1 MATAPVAPAILQIT
15 GNTSLTTKEANT
27 VTPQNTQWTG
37 DFAKKIA
44 LADFRK
50 AETFRNQNH
59 DRRFRE
65 SNRLLTGWTE
75 KKVWEGTRIPR
86 SALPVYI
93 ALQEIQVLLPRVLS
107 VIFDDPTP
115 FEAFP
120 EPGSTLEQALAV
132 KALLGSQIR
141 DIGKPGQFL
150 TARELCRRSYESAL
164 TYGAGPIEVGQLQMS
179 IDRTVYDRRAVA
191 DTVPLTIPQ
200 TGQQVQGPNGQLKF
214 VIANRQEKY
223 QINRPYAQNVP
234 IEDFY
239 IDPNCPSPNPQD
251 ALYTATRH
259 MMPIREIR
267 TYADLP
273 GFSVPSD
280 KDLLDLSRMKASSI
294 GDTTK
299 QMQESYRG
307 NQYQPNQDQS
317 ADPELARVEMIRY
330 WRKDRYVWLLGREH
344 AMCNEPNPYGIIPH
358 INSFYTN
365 YLGRFYGFSICD
377 LVEGDH
383 KLAQTIINNRIDELN
398 LILHA
403 PIIRKRGAFV
413 GASGKRFH
421 PGANWEVLNDVET
434 DVKRM
439 EMGAINPAAF
449 VEVQALEQRVQKL
462 TGNTDAAA
470 YGVAASGGDSS
481 ARTAHGV
488 AAKQSAA
495 NARVEYQV
503 ENFEDQFFEPLLYI
517 FLTLNK
523 KYLDPQQ
530 LVKLMGD
537 DGKLIELDPLTVLNS
552 SVRFEVRASAKMR
565 MRSSLQSGGF
575 QALAQMY
582 LNPGYIQAM
591 HQIGQTIDTVNMD
604 KLACDTYNVPQKSLM
619 RPMTPQEQ
627 QMLQQQ
633 QQMEIMAKM
642 QLQQARL
649 DSQSQNQ
656 DAADE
661 TALMK
666 ALFTKLLTPES
677 VHALFVKTFGMESP
691 AITEAKAKHFEPK
704 KLSSGSK

>member
-1 MATAPVAPAILQIT
+1 MAAATVQIT
-15 GNTSLTTKEANT
+15 GNTSLTTQEANT
-27 VTPQNTQWTG
+27 ITPANQPW
-37 DFAKKIA
+37 DKAFAKKIA
-44 LADFRK
+44 LADFNK
-50 AETFRNQNH
+50 AATFRNQNH

-75 KKVWEGTRIPR
+75 KKTWEGTRVPR

-107 VIFDDPTP
+107 VIFDDPSP
-115 FEAFP
+115 FEAYP
-120 EPGSTLEQALAV
+120 IPGSTLEQAMAV
-132 KALLGSQIR
+132 KALLSSQLR

-150 TARELCRRSYESAL
+150 TARELCRRAYESAL
-164 TYGAGPIEVGQLQMS
+164 TYGAGPIEIGWWMQSV
-179 IDRTVYDRRAVA
+179 DRTVYDRRAVA
-191 DTVPLTIPQ
+191 DTVTVPHPITAEPV
-200 TGQQVQGPNGQLKF
+200 QVPNGQMHF
-214 VIANRQEKY
+214 VNIPRQEKY
-223 QINRPYAQNVP
+223 QVSRPYAQNVA

-259 MMPIREIR
+259 MIPIREIK

-273 GFSVPSD
+273 GFDVPND
-280 KDLLDLSRMKASSI
+280 KSLIELAHSKGAAI

-307 NQYQPNQDQS
+307 NMYQPIQDQS
-317 ADPELARVEMIRY
+317 ADPELLRVEMIRY

-344 AMCNEPNPYGIIPH
+344 PMCNEPNPYGIIPH

-365 YLGRFYGFSICD
+365 FLGRFYGFSICD

-413 GASGKRFH
+413 GASGRRFH

-481 ARTAHGV
+481 ARTAHGI

-495 NARVEYQV
+495 NSRVEYQV

-517 FLTLNK
+517 FLALDK

-530 LVKLMGD
+530 VIQLVGD
-537 DGKLIELDPLTVLNS
+537 DSQLIELDPLTVLNA

-565 MRSSLQSGGF
+565 MRSSMQSGGF
-575 QALAQMY
+575 QALAQTY
-582 LNPGYIQAM
+582 LNPGFVQNM
-591 HQIGQTIDTVNMD
+591 HQVGQTLDMKNLDMI
-604 KLACDTYNVPQKSLM
+604 ACDTFNIPQKSLM

-627 QMLQQQ
+627 QALQQQ
-633 QQMEIMAKM
+633 QQMELMSKM
-642 QLQQARL
+642 QLQDARL
-649 DSQSQNQ
+649 QSQTQNQ
-656 DAADE
+656 DSADE
-661 TALMK
+661 TSLLK
-666 ALFTKLLTPES
+666 VLFSKILTPEAI
-677 VHALFVKTFGMESP
+677 HALFVKQFGMEHP
-691 AITEAKAKHFEPK
+691 AQTAARFAPK
-704 KLSSGSK
+704 KLSNGNS

>member
-1 MATAPVAPAILQIT
+1 MATAPVAPETLQIT
-15 GNTSLTTKEANT
+15 GNTSLTTKEAT
-27 VTPQNTQWTG
+27 TITPVNTQWDTA
-37 DFAKKIA
+37 FAKKIA
-44 LADFRK
+44 LADFNK
-50 AETFRNQNH
+50 AATFRNQNH

-120 EPGSTLEQALAV
+120 QPGSTLEQALAV
-132 KALLGSQIR
+132 KALLGSQLR
-141 DIGKPGQFL
+141 DIGKPGQGL

-164 TYGAGPIEVGQLQMS
+164 TYGAGPVEIGWWMESV
-179 IDRTVYDRRAVA
+179 DRTVYDRRAVA
-191 DTVPLTIPQ
+191 QTVTVPHPQ
-200 TGQQVQGPNGQLKF
+200 TGQPVQVPNGQMKF

-223 QINRPYAQNVP
+223 QVSRPYAQNVQ

-259 MMPIREIR
+259 MMPIREIK
-267 TYADLP
+267 TYANLP
-273 GFSVPSD
+273 GFNIPND
-280 KDLLDLSRMKASSI
+280 KSLIELAHMKAASI

-307 NQYQPNQDQS
+307 NQYTPIQDQS
-317 ADPELARVEMIRY
+317 ADPELLRVEMIRY

-344 AMCNEPNPYGIIPH
+344 VMCNEPNPYGIIPH

-413 GASGKRFH
+413 GASGRRFH

-439 EMGAINPAAF
+439 EMGAVNPSAF
-449 VEVQALEQRVQKL
+449 AEVQALEQRVQKL

-470 YGVAASGGDSS
+470 YGVAAAGGDSS

-517 FLTLNK
+517 FLALDK

-530 LVKLMGD
+530 VIQLIGD
-537 DGKLIELDPLTVLNS
+537 EGQLIELDPLTVLNS
-552 SVRFEVRASAKMR
+552 SVRFEVRGSAKMR
-565 MRSSLQSGGF
+565 MRSTMQSGGF
-575 QALAQMY
+575 QQLAQTY
-582 LNPGYIQAM
+582 LNPGYVQAM
-591 HQIGQTIDTVNMD
+591 HQIGQTLDTANLD
-604 KLACDTYNVPQKSLM
+604 RIACDTFNIPQKSLM
-619 RPMTPQEQ
+619 RPMTPEEQ
-627 QMLQQQ
+627 QQLQQQ
-633 QQMEIMAKM
+633 QQMELMAKM
-642 QLQQARL
+642 QLQSERL
-649 DSQSQNQ
+649 QSQQENQ

-666 ALFTKLLTPES
+666 TLFMKMLTPEAI
-677 VHALFVKTFGMESP
+677 HAMFVKQFGMEHP
-691 AITEAKAKHFEPK
+691 AETAKKFAPK
-704 KLSSGSK
+704 KLSNGSA

>member
-1 MATAPVAPAILQIT
+1 MGSAPAAVQIT
-15 GNTSLTTKEANT
+15 GNTSLTTQESTTITPVNT
-27 VTPQNTQWTG
+27 PWT
-37 DFAKKIA
+37 DEFAKKIA
-44 LADFRK
+44 LSDFRK

-65 SNRLLTGWTE
+65 SSRLITGWTD

-115 FEAFP
+115 FEAYP
-120 EPGSTLEQALAV
+120 EPGSTLAQAYAIKTLI
-132 KALLGSQIR
+132 GSQLR

-150 TARELCRRSYESAL
+150 TIREVCRRSYESAL
-164 TYGAGPIEVGQLQMS
+164 TYGAGPVEIGQLQQS
-179 IDRTVYDRRAVA
+179 VDRTVYDRIAVA
-191 DTVPLTIPQ
+191 DTVTVPHPITAEPV
-200 TGQQVQGPNGQLKF
+200 QVPNGQMHF
-214 VIANRQEKY
+214 QVNQRQEKY
-223 QINRPYAQNVP
+223 QINRPYLQNVQ

-239 IDPNCPSPNPQD
+239 VDPNCPSPNPQD
-251 ALYTATRH
+251 ALFTATRH
-259 MMPIREIR
+259 LIPIREIKS
-267 TYADLP
+267 YANMP
-273 GFSVPSD
+273 GFNIPGD
-280 KDLLDLSRMKASSI
+280 KDLIELAHMKSATI

-307 NQYQPNQDQS
+307 NQYQPAQDQS
-317 ADPELARVEMIRY
+317 ADPELLRVEMIRY

-344 AMCNEPNPYGIIPH
+344 PMCNEANPYGIIPH

-383 KLAQTIINNRIDELN
+383 KLAQNIINNRVDELN
-398 LILHA
+398 LILHS

-413 GASGKRFH
+413 GASGRRFH

-449 VEVQALEQRVQKL
+449 MEVQALEQRVQKL

-495 NARVEYQV
+495 NSRVEYQV
-503 ENFEDQFFEPLLYI
+503 ENFEDQFLEPLLYI
-517 FLTLNK
+517 IFSLNK
-523 KYLDPQQ
+523 KYLNPQQ
-530 LVKLMGD
+530 LVQVLGPD
-537 DGKLIELDPLTVLNS
+537 SQLIQLDPLAIMNA
-552 SVRFEVRASAKMR
+552 SVRFEVRASAKMK
-565 MRSSLQSGGF
+565 MRGTMQSGGF
-575 QALAQMY
+575 QALTQAY
-582 LNPGYIQAM
+582 FNPAWVQAM
-591 HQIGQTIDTVNMD
+591 HQIGMTPDMKNFDQI
-604 KLACDTYNVPQKSLM
+604 ACDTYNVPQNTLM

-627 QMLQQQ
+627 QSLQQQ
-633 QQMEIMAKM
+633 QMAEIMAKM
-642 QLQQARL
+642 QLQDARL
-649 DSQSQNQ
+649 QAQSQNV
-656 DAADE
+656 DAMDE
-661 TALMK
+661 TDLLK
-666 ALFTKLLTPES
+666 TVFSKLLTPDAA
-677 VHALFVKTFGMESP
+677 HALFVKMFGMQHPEE
-691 AITEAKAKHFEPK
+691 TKAQFAPK
-704 KLSSGSK
+704 QISAAAGK

>member
-1 MATAPVAPAILQIT
+1 MATAPVAPETLQIT
-15 GNTSLTTKEANT
+15 GNTSLTTQEAAT
-27 VTPQNTQWTG
+27 ITPVNTQWTA

-75 KKVWEGTRIPR
+75 KKTWEGTRIPR
-86 SALPVYI
+86 SALPVFI

-107 VIFDDPTP
+107 VIFDDPEP

-120 EPGSTLEQALAV
+120 EPGSTLQQAIAV
-132 KALLGSQIR
+132 RQLLSSQLR

-164 TYGAGPIEVGQLQMS
+164 TYGAGPIEFGWWQQSV
-179 IDRTVYDRRAVA
+179 DRTVYDRMAVA
-191 DTVPLTIPQ
+191 DTVTVPHPVTAEPV
-200 TGQQVQGPNGQLKF
+200 QVPNGQMHF
-214 VIANRQEKY
+214 AINRRQEKY
-223 QINRPYAQNVP
+223 QVSRPYAQNVQ
-234 IEDFY
+234 IEEFY

-259 MMPIREIR
+259 LIPIREIK
-267 TYADLP
+267 TYSNLP
-273 GFSVPSD
+273 GFNIPND
-280 KDLLDLSRMKASSI
+280 KGLIELAHMKAATI

-307 NQYQPNQDQS
+307 NQYTPIQDQS
-317 ADPELARVEMIRY
+317 ADPELLRVEMIRY

-344 AMCNEPNPYGIIPH
+344 PMCNEPNPYGIIPH

-383 KLAQTIINNRIDELN
+383 KLAQNIINNRVDELN
-398 LILHA
+398 LILHS

-413 GASGKRFH
+413 GASGRRFH

-449 VEVQALEQRVQKL
+449 EEVQALEQRVQKL

-481 ARTAHGV
+481 ARTAHGI

-495 NARVEYQV
+495 NSRVEYQV

-517 FLTLNK
+517 LLALDK
-523 KYLDPQQ
+523 KYLNPQQ
-530 LVKLMGD
+530 VIQLMGD
-537 DGKLIELDPLTVLNS
+537 DSQLIELDPLTVLNA

-565 MRSSLQSGGF
+565 MRTSMQSGGF
-575 QALAQMY
+575 QALAQTY
-582 LNPGYIQAM
+582 FNPAYVAAM
-591 HQIGQTIDTVNMD
+591 HGIGQTLDTANFD
-604 KLACDTYNVPQKSLM
+604 RIACDTFNIPQKSLM
-619 RPMTPQEQ
+619 RLMTPQEQ

-633 QQMEIMAKM
+633 QMAELMSKM
-642 QLQQARL
+642 QLQDARL
-649 DSQSQNQ
+649 QSQSQNQ

-661 TALMK
+661 TALLKTLFMK
-666 ALFTKLLTPES
+666 MLTPEAI
-677 VHALFVKTFGMESP
+677 HALFVKQFGMEHP
-691 AITEAKAKHFEPK
+691 AETEKKFAPKQLAVAKK
-704 KLSSGSK
+704 

>member
-1 MATAPVAPAILQIT
+1 MGSAPAAVQIT
-15 GNTSLTTKEANT
+15 GATSLTTQEST
-27 VTPQNTQWTG
+27 TITPVNQPW
-37 DFAKKIA
+37 DDAFAKKIA

-50 AETFRNQNH
+50 AENYRNQNH

-65 SNRLLTGWTE
+65 SSRLITGWTD

-115 FEAFP
+115 FEAYP
-120 EPGSTLEQALAV
+120 EPGSTLAQAYAIKSLI
-132 KALLGSQIR
+132 GSQLR
-141 DIGKPGQFL
+141 DIGKAGQFL
-150 TARELCRRSYESAL
+150 TIREACRRSYESAL
-164 TYGAGPIEVGQLQMS
+164 TYGAGPIEVGQLQQS
-179 IDRTVYDRRAVA
+179 IDRTVYDRMAVA
-191 DTVPLTIPQ
+191 DTVTVPHPITAEPV
-200 TGQQVQGPNGQLKF
+200 QVPNGQMHF
-214 VIANRQEKY
+214 QINQRQEKY
-223 QINRPYAQNVP
+223 QINRPYIQNVQ

-259 MMPIREIR
+259 MIPIREIKQ
-267 TYADLP
+267 YANMP
-273 GFSVPSD
+273 GFKIPGD
-280 KDLLDLSRMKASSI
+280 KDLIALAHMKAATI

-307 NQYQPNQDQS
+307 NQYQPAQDQS
-317 ADPELARVEMIRY
+317 SDPELLRVEMIRY

-344 AMCNEPNPYGIIPH
+344 PMCNEANPYGIIPH

-383 KLAQTIINNRIDELN
+383 KLAQNILNNRVDELN

-413 GASGKRFH
+413 GASGRRFH

-449 VEVQALEQRVQKL
+449 AEVQALEQRVQKL

-470 YGVAASGGDSS
+470 YGVASAGGDSS

-495 NARVEYQV
+495 NSRVEYQV
-503 ENFEDQFFEPLLYI
+503 ENFEDQFLEPLLYI
-517 FLTLNK
+517 IFSLNK
-523 KYLDPQQ
+523 KYLNPQQ
-530 LVKLMGD
+530 VVQILGPD
-537 DGKLIELDPLTVLNS
+537 SQLIQLDPLDVMNA
-552 SVRFEVRASAKMR
+552 SVRFEVRASAKMK
-565 MRSSLQSGGF
+565 MRNTMQSGGF
-575 QALAQMY
+575 QSLTQAY
-582 LNPGYIQAM
+582 FNPAWVQAM
-591 HQIGQTIDTVNMD
+591 HSIGMTPDMKNFDQI
-604 KLACDTYNVPQKSLM
+604 ACDTYNVPQSSLM

-627 QMLQQQ
+627 QSLQQQ
-633 QQMEIMAKM
+633 QMAELMSKM
-642 QLQQARL
+642 QLQDARL
-649 DSQSQNQ
+649 QAQSQNV
-656 DAADE
+656 DAMDE

-666 ALFTKLLTPES
+666 EMFRLIMTKESSHELMGKMYGMRHPEQ
-677 VHALFVKTFGMESP
+677 
-691 AITEAKAKHFEPK
+691 AKADYAPPPK
-704 KLSSGSK
+704 QITGGK